1 MSKEISIF
9 IRKFENKNK
18 LNDSMIPSR
27 NRFYINLMYYLQ
39 EIGYKILIYDQRMFE
54 KELSTS
60 YIDWIKKKIN
70 DKFLKKPNF
79 PYISKKITN
88 SDFDLFEHT
97 VSINEI
103 QNVIN
108 IKPFYLS
115 DHYYF
120 DKMGYSAW
128 SEMAL
133 IKKSKDFINNN
144 DIDSFFD
151 EYRNNLTMNN
161 LSKYVQPKV
170 YDLKLPNK
178 FFFLPL
184 QLVDDTVNILCKHST
199 TSFLKSFI
207 KIFSKSNEILVIKR
221 HPKCKSS
228 KINNILKN
236 IKTNN
241 IFVLD
246 ASIHDLA
253 SKCSAVLVNNSGV
266 GFESLFH
273 LKPVYTFGESDYQV
287 VCRNIPIYDFNPS
300 NVKPLS
306 VDEINQIKFFI
317 FKILNSYVIKTDD
330 KSTYLKAFKRIGLL
344 K

>member
-1 MSKEISIF
+1 
-9 IRKFENKNK
+9 
-18 LNDSMIPSR
+18 
-27 NRFYINLMYYLQ
+27 MYYLQ

-128 SEMAL
+128 SEMAF
-133 IKKSKDFINNN
+133 IKKSKDFTNNN
-144 DIDSFFD
+144 DIDSFFE

-161 LSKYVQPKV
+161 LSKYIQPKF

-184 QLVDDTVNILCKHST
+184 QLIDDTVNILCKYST
-199 TSFLKSFI
+199 ISFLKSFI

-221 HPKCKSS
+221 HPKCKST
-228 KINNILKN
+228 KINDILN
-236 IKTNN
+236 
-241 IFVLD
+241 
-246 ASIHDLA
+246 
-253 SKCSAVLVNNSGV
+253 V
-266 GFESLFH
+266 GFDNLF
-273 LKPVYTFGESDYQV
+273 
-287 VCRNIPIYDFNPS
+287 
-300 NVKPLS
+300 
-306 VDEINQIKFFI
+306 IK
-317 FKILNSYVIKTDD
+317 
-330 KSTYLKAFKRIGLL
+330 
-344 K
+344 

>member
-1 MSKEISIF
+1 MSKEISLF

-39 EIGYKILIYDQRMFE
+39 ELGHKILIYDQRIFE
-54 KELSTS
+54 KKLSTS
-60 YIDWIKKKIN
+60 YIEWIKKKIN
-70 DKFLKKPNF
+70 DKILKKPNF

-97 VSINEI
+97 VSINKT

-108 IKPFYLS
+108 IKPFYLP

-128 SEMAL
+128 SEIAL
-133 IKKSKDFINNN
+133 IEKSKEFTNNN
-144 DIDSFFD
+144 DIDSFF
-151 EYRNNLTMNN
+151 EKYRNNLIINN
-161 LSKYVQPKV
+161 LSKYNQPKFN
-170 YDLKLPNK
+170 DFKLPNK

-184 QLVDDTVNILCKHST
+184 QLVDDTVNILCKYST
-199 TSFLKSFI
+199 INFLKSFI

-228 KINNILKN
+228 KINDILKN
-236 IKTNN
+236 LNANN

-246 ASIHDLA
+246 ASIHDLV

-273 LKPVYTFGESDYQV
+273 LKPVYTFGESDYQS
-287 VCRNIPIYDFNPS
+287 VCRNILINEFNPS
-300 NVKPLS
+300 IVKPLR
-306 VDEINQIKFFI
+306 VDEINKIKFFI
-317 FKILNSYVIKTDD
+317 FNILNGYIIKTDD
-330 KSTYLKAFKRIGLL
+330 KLSYLKAFKRIGLL

>member
-39 EIGYKILIYDQRMFE
+39 ELDFKILIYDQRMFE

-133 IKKSKDFINNN
+133 IKKSKDFTNNSN
-144 DIDSFFD
+144 IDSFFD
-151 EYRNNLTMNN
+151 KYRNNLTMNN
-161 LSKYVQPKV
+161 LSKYVQPKF

-199 TSFLKSFI
+199 ISFLKSFI
-207 KIFSKSNEILVIKR
+207 KIFSKSNEILIIKR

-344 K
+344 E